1 MIYVLYIDGKL
12 KGGIK
17 EMVENRCSDTSHD
30 EVWFY
35 LYNGEVWRTYGP
47 VDFFPLYVGGSYAI
61 DSNYSWRV

>member
-1 MIYVLYIDGKL
+1 MTYVLYIDGLL

-17 EMVENRCSDTSHD
+17 ELVENRCSDTSHD
-30 EVWFY
+30 EAWFY

-47 VDFFPLYVGGSYAI
+47 VDLLPMEMFGSYYI